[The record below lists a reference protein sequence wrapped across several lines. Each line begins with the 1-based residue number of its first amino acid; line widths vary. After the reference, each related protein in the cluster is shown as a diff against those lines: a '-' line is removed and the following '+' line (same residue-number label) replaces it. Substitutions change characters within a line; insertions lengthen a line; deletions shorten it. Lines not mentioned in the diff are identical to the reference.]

1 MKATTNQYT
10 TMEKGLQLNTPYSSS
25 NWSATHYIYIYY
37 VHLVDQAQH
46 YTKFSGALDHIYYLP
61 FAPNN

>member
-25 NWSATHYIYIYY
+25 NWSAIHYITYTMYIW
-37 VHLVDQAQH
+37 LIKLSI
-46 YTKFSGALDHIYYLP
+46 TLSFL
-61 FAPNN
+61 AP